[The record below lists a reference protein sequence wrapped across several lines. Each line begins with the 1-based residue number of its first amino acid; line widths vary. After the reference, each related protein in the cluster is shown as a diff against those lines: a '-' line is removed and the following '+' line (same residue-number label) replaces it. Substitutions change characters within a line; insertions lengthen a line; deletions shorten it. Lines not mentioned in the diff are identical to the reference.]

1 MKRAPAQR
9 RKRPAS
15 VKPRKKKT
23 SGRNASLR
31 RAKKGPPHSRKKRG
45 KSSGN
50 GTEQANLPFGE
61 SDRNGRGAP
70 LASARPA
77 APATPAAPPP
87 RATAITLGAKQR
99 EISVSEFFAKN
110 RHLLGFDNPRKA
122 LLTAVKEA
130 VDNSLDACEEAGIMP
145 DLQVE
150 IRQVRDDRYVVSV
163 EDNGPGIVKAQIPKI
178 FGKLLYGSKFH
189 HLQQSRGQQGLGIS
203 AAGMYGQITTGRPI
217 AVTSKISPRK
227 PAQYYEISIDTQK
240 NVPVILKEG
249 DGELSSK
256 GTGTRV
262 NIELAGKYQK
272 GKRSVDGYLEQT
284 SLANPH
290 ARIRYVSPDGEE
302 TIFPRTAK
310 KLPPEPKEI
319 LPHPYGVELGNL
331 LRMMRQTRSRN
342 LSLFLRQEFSR
353 VSPRVAA
360 DICEKAG
367 FTTRT
372 RPRRLTAAD
381 AEKIHAAIEQTKIMA
396 PPTNC
401 LSPIGEE
408 LIVDSMKKQIPAET
422 FVARTRP
429 PAVYRGNPF
438 LVECGIAFGGEL
450 PADRLVTLYRY
461 ANRVPLLYQQSACVI
476 TDTVMTTD
484 WKNYGFQQA
493 RGALPTGPAVLF
505 IHVASAW
512 VPFTSESKE
521 AIADYPEIAK
531 EVKLALQECGREVS
545 IHIRRRKRELDAE
558 RKQSYIEQYIPHIG
572 IALREILEFS
582 KEEEKKVVRTLKDV
596 LERSRKK

>member
-1 MKRAPAQR
+1 MKRAPARR

-15 VKPRKKKT
+15 VKSRKKKT

-31 RAKKGPPHSRKKRG
+31 RAKKGPPLSRKKRG
-45 KSSGN
+45 KPGGN

-70 LASARPA
+70 PASARPVA
-77 APATPAAPPP
+77 PAAPLP
-87 RATAITLGAKQR
+87 RATATTLGAKQR

-262 NIELAGKYQK
+262 SIELAGKYQK

-290 ARIRYVSPDGEE
+290 AHIRYVSPDGEE

-367 FTTRT
+367 FTTKT
-372 RPRRLTAAD
+372 RPRRLNAAD
-381 AEKIHAAIEQTKIMA
+381 AERIHAAIEQTKIMA

-505 IHVASAW
+505 VHVASAW
-512 VPFTSESKE
+512 VP
-521 AIADYPEIAK
+521 
-531 EVKLALQECGREVS
+531 
-545 IHIRRRKRELDAE
+545 
-558 RKQSYIEQYIPHIG
+558 
-572 IALREILEFS
+572 
-582 KEEEKKVVRTLKDV
+582 
-596 LERSRKK
+596 